1 MYYQLN
7 DDLSY
12 IFTTLTSNNYQV
24 FLVGGCVRDIL
35 LNKQPHDYDITTSA
49 TPGEI
54 YDLFKDKRIKT
65 EGINEGSLTIILHD
79 EEYEI
84 TTFRIE
90 DQYNDHRHPDKIE
103 FTLDL
108 KEDLKRRDFT
118 INALAYNPKI
128 GLVDLYNG
136 QADIKNKII
145 RTIGKADKRFD
156 EDALRILRALRF
168 SAQLDFT
175 IEENTSKAIFNNKK
189 LLSFLSKERI
199 TEEFTRLLISND
211 CDKILVDYKEIFF
224 ELFSELKDEPTSRY
238 NDACKKVAQCKK
250 DLNLRL
256 AIYFHNAKECLNK
269 LSLTKKAQNEIEK
282 LIDKQYDI
290 VPLERIGLKKYI
302 HDNSLD
308 FTYQLIRYQYLLRY
322 IDAIEQ
328 ATYRDLLNEI
338 EEKHL
343 CYQLKDLAINGIDL
357 LHLGFSNKEVGALLQ
372 QLLEL
377 IIEEK
382 LDNDKESLLNF
393 IKKSRDH

>member
-1 MYYQLN
+1 M
-7 DDLSY
+7 
-12 IFTTLTSNNYQV
+12 
-24 FLVGGCVRDIL
+24 
-35 LNKQPHDYDITTSA
+35 
-49 TPGEI
+49 
-54 YDLFKDKRIKT
+54 
-65 EGINEGSLTIILHD
+65 
-79 EEYEI
+79 
-84 TTFRIE
+84 
-90 DQYNDHRHPDKIE
+90 
-103 FTLDL
+103 
-108 KEDLKRRDFT
+108 
-118 INALAYNPKI
+118 
-128 GLVDLYNG
+128 
-136 QADIKNKII
+136 
-145 RTIGKADKRFD
+145 
-156 EDALRILRALRF
+156 RF

-382 LDNDKESLLNF
+382 LNNDKESLLNF